1 MNSNR
6 IIMVKPLLLLFLLLS
21 SLNVKAV
28 LKIEITQGVEG
39 AIPIAI
45 EDFSA
50 PAEEKP
56 AVNIAKIIRNNLL
69 RSGLFSPYDEKKMA
83 ALSLPKD
90 ELHFAQWKAEGM
102 DYLVIGKVIAEGP
115 GSYTVNFQLFD
126 VLKASQLIGYRFAV
140 DVEQMRAIAHKIS
153 DLVYEKI
160 TGIKGAFST
169 RIAYVSAVDGKKGK
183 KHYYLKIADS
193 DGYNAK
199 VILSSRQPIMSPNW
213 SADGKYICYVSFEK
227 RRSTVYL
234 QEIKTGE
241 RKKIVSM
248 DGINGAPALSPDG
261 KQIAVTLSYQGNA
274 EIYIID
280 LATGKRKRFTHNSG
294 IDTEAAWMPDGSA
307 IVFTSD
313 RSGSPQIYRKS
324 IKGGRAKRLTYE
336 GRYNSNAAVSA
347 DGKSIAMVQGDEGR
361 FRIALMDLASH
372 NMRLISDGMLDESP
386 SFAPNDSM
394 ILYASEKNFKGV
406 FGAVSFDGRMKQVF
420 SLSEGSIREPVWS
433 PF

>member
-1 MNSNR
+1 MIRSEVVWLKFF
-6 IIMVKPLLLLFLLLS
+6 IASVMLLCTF
-21 SLNVKAV
+21 NARAV

-45 EDFSA
+45 ESFSVS
-50 PAEEKP
+50 AEGKP
-56 AVNIAKIIRNNLL
+56 AVDIAEIIRNNLL

-83 ALSLPKD
+83 SLNLPKE
-90 ELHFAQWKAEGM
+90 ELHFEQWKAEGM

-126 VLKASQLIGYRFAV
+126 VLKASQLIGYRFSV
-140 DVEQMRAIAHKIS
+140 DIEQLRVIAHKIS

-160 TGIKGAFST
+160 TGIRGAFST
-169 RIAYVSAVDGKKGK
+169 RIAYVSAVEGKKGK

-213 SADGKYICYVSFEK
+213 SPDGKYICYVSFEK
-227 RRSTVYL
+227 RHSTVYL

-241 RKKIVSM
+241 RKKIISL
-248 DGINGAPALSPDG
+248 DGINGAPAISPDG

-280 LATGKRKRFTHNSG
+280 LANGKRKRFTHNSG

-324 IKGGRAKRLTYE
+324 LKGGRAKRLTYE
-336 GRYNSNAAVSA
+336 GRYNTNAAVSA
-347 DGKSIAMVQGDEGR
+347 DGKTIAMVQGDQGR
-361 FRIALMDLASH
+361 YRIALMDLASH
-372 NMRLISDGMLDESP
+372 NMRLVSDGMLDESP